1 MLIPTNATRQEL
13 LRLKRREQIALRGH
27 KLLKDRQEQLLRILL
42 FYIDE
47 VKRLRK
53 EVFKETRETLK
64 YLNSALFLEKPL
76 FLENLIINQFFNVEL
91 KEEAIFLL
99 NIKAKLYD
107 FNILVKEK
115 ILPFY
120 QTSSLFDIAL
130 EKLNFLI
137 KKLGRLAALLKIV
150 ALLSYEIEK
159 TRRRVNALEYRLIP
173 QMRRAIRYIS
183 FRLQEYERENII
195 RIMRIKK

>member
-91 KEEAIFLL
+91 KEETIFLL

-130 EKLNFLI
+130 EKLNSLI

-173 QMRRAIRYIS
+173 QMRSAIRYIS

>member
-91 KEEAIFLL
+91 KEETIFLL

-120 QTSSLFDIAL
+120 QTSPLFDIAL
-130 EKLNFLI
+130 EKLNSLI

-173 QMRRAIRYIS
+173 QMRSAIRYIS

>member
-130 EKLNFLI
+130 EKLNSLI

-173 QMRRAIRYIS
+173 QMRSAIRYIS